1 MCTDKNIASV
11 SVSSYSL
18 VYLLRCQGN
27 GSKRKKFMSIIVWA
41 ATLQKQ
47 AEDRP
52 NLAPKENNSEADMFP
67 NYCIQG
73 YKYIVH
79 LESRRKM
86 RYI

>member
-18 VYLLRCQGN
+18 VYLLRCQAN
-27 GSKRKKFMSIIVWA
+27 GSKKKIIFFMSIIVWA

-73 YKYIVH
+73 YK
-79 LESRRKM
+79 
-86 RYI
+86 